1 MGMKTKHGLC
11 AILIA
16 VVLAA
21 TAGMAVSAPAVYCF
35 PVAGSINPAMA
46 DFVKRS
52 LDTAAK
58 QQAACVIIELDT
70 PGGLADAMRE
80 IVSAIFACPVPVVV
94 YVAPSG
100 ARAASAGVLIAMAAD
115 IAAMAPGTNIGAA
128 HPVGATGGDIGGSLQ
143 EKVTNDMAAFARS
156 IAKRRHRNADWAEK
170 AVRESVSITET
181 EALHLHV
188 IDLVAKDRDA
198 LITALDGRVVA
209 GKGRLKLAD
218 VPRIVLHEDFRDRV
232 LKAIA
237 DPNIAYILLMIGLAG
252 IYFELAHPGAVLPG
266 VIGGICLVL
275 AFFSLQALPVR
286 FAGVLLILLAL
297 LFFIL
302 EIKIASYG
310 LLGVA
315 GVVSLFLGSLMLFER
330 GGQGMSVA
338 LTVVLPTVVVV
349 SGFFLTVGTLV
360 VRAQVGRAKTGIEG
374 LIGEIG
380 VVKIALSPEGKVFVH
395 GELWQAVADEPLPV
409 GCRVRVTGV
418 RGLVLEVCRE
428 VVSGES

>member
-1 MGMKTKHGLC
+1 MGIKVKHGLC
-11 AILIA
+11 SILA
-16 VVLAA
+16 AALFAA
-21 TAGMAVSAPAVYCF
+21 TAGMAVAAPAIYIF
-35 PVAGSINPAMA
+35 PVSGSINPAMA
-46 DFVKRS
+46 DFVTRN
-52 LDTAAK
+52 LDDAAR

-100 ARAASAGVLIAMAAD
+100 ARAASAGVLITLAAD
-115 IAAMAPGTNIGAA
+115 VAAMAPGTNIGAA

-143 EKVTNDMAAFARS
+143 EKVTNDMAAFSRS

-170 AVRESVSITET
+170 AVRQSVSITET

-188 IDLVAKDRDA
+188 IDLVANDLDA
-198 LITALDGRVVA
+198 LIAALDGRVVP
-209 GKGRLKLAD
+209 GKGTLKLAGL
-218 VPRIVLHEDFRDRV
+218 PRIVLHEEFRDRV

-286 FAGVLLILLAL
+286 FAGVLLIFLAL

-315 GVVSLFLGSLMLFER
+315 GVVSMFLGSLMLFER
-330 GGQGMSVA
+330 GPGEMSVA
-338 LTVVLPTVVVV
+338 LTVVLPTVAVV

-360 VRAQVGRAKTGIEG
+360 VRAQVGRAKTGVEG

-380 VVKIALSPEGKVFVH
+380 VVRNALCPGGKVFVH

-409 GCRVRVTGV
+409 GCRVQVTGV
-418 RGLVLEVCRE
+418 RGLVLEVRRE
-428 VVSGES
+428 IVKS